1 MKSDATEASIVAHYI
16 LCNGS
21 DILQELDADAQ
32 ALIQLAA
39 AQLAQAEEQHNQTVR
54 NDCTPLSLMINGVL
68 FLRTEHYFLGRN
80 FECLHHIVS

>member
-54 NDCTPLSLMINGVL
+54 NDFYL
-68 FLRTEHYFLGRN
+68 FHR
-80 FECLHHIVS
+80 